1 MDKRITQL
9 RQSMKFKRTLY
20 VLICAFYTSYLFSI
34 PSFSG
39 RYPFNFISYFLM
51 AFLSLTVILYY
62 FLYMEFRF
70 DFRVLLYPSF
80 AIWAFIGTAIYSHEF
95 RSYLTLIL
103 LSLSFVVFYYSFQ
116 CINNRKKILLLSYIA
131 LAAFSVYFLIIY
143 FRQLIDFSS
152 LTNVRLGDYFDNV
165 NGVGTYF
172 ATASTIGLF
181 FAFFRSKK
189 IEILH
194 LVPITLFFYLGV
206 ATGSRTF
213 LVTFFV
219 ALISIIVFKFRKHK
233 TIMLLSF
240 ISLIVVFLVL
250 INMPFMSSLKIRFEK
265 SFIALFSE
273 GTNYQEMS
281 SVTRVLWQK
290 YGFYL
295 GSKNILFGLGGN
307 GFSMFSGVGTYTH
320 GNFAEVFCNFGAI
333 GFALYHCVYFI
344 AIADSFKN
352 KLDYRYFALSIL
364 IMLLFR
370 SFLGVDY
377 YDKLV
382 IYIFSLSLYYC
393 HPTKAN
399 GEFRAGTLLGSGLKY
414 EMYI

>member
-1 MDKRITQL
+1 
-9 RQSMKFKRTLY
+9 MKFKRTLY

-62 FLYMEFRF
+62 FLYMKFRF
-70 DFRVLLYPSF
+70 DFRVILYPSF

-250 INMPFMSSLKIRFEK
+250 INMPFMTSLKIRFEK

-307 GFSMFSGVGTYTH
+307 GFSVFSGVGTYTH
-320 GNFAEVFCNFGAI
+320 GNFAEIFCDFGII
-333 GFALYHCVYFI
+333 GFSLYHSIYLISFF
-344 AIADSFKN
+344 DSIKAN
-352 KLDYRYFALSIL
+352 HYYKYYALSCL
-364 IMLLFR
+364 IMFLVR
-370 SFLGVDY
+370 GFLGVDY
-377 YDKLV
+377 YDKLT
-382 IYIFSLSLYYC
+382 IFVLSLSLYFC
-393 HPTKAN
+393 HPTKMN
-399 GEFRAGTLLGSGLKY
+399 GEFIFDKSLRNRIIY
-414 EMYI
+414 EIYV